1 MFQVGFTELN
11 RAVFLLKTS
20 KGESTFLLFP
30 ASRVYLH
37 SLVHDPLSSLLSSIF
52 CTTLTSV
59 SIISSPLTLTL
70 LPPSFK
76 NPCKILGP
84 SR

>member
-37 SLVHDPLSSLLSSIF
+37 SLVHFP
-52 CTTLTSV
+52 
-59 SIISSPLTLTL
+59 ISSSAKSAVVSGVERKWGLMLPLILCMIVTSIL
-70 LPPSFK
+70 LF
-76 NPCKILGP
+76 IYFF
-84 SR
+84 